1 MFGLTRKPSRR
12 RPVTAPLD
20 LEEAIQIDD
29 IVHGRDRRGY
39 LPDQRSRAN
48 LYAQCVNAGVDIERV
63 TFAAW
68 LHEHRGMEG

>member
-1 MFGLTRKPSRR
+1 MFRMTRKPSRR

-20 LEEAIQIDD
+20 LEEAIAIDD
-29 IVHGRDRRGY
+29 LAHGRDRRGWT
-39 LPDQRSRAN
+39 LAN
-48 LYAQCVNAGVDIERV
+48 RERMNVYAQCVNAGVDLERV